1 MPIPVNHR
9 NHARSTGRF
18 RTALAIGVV
27 MLPAAL
33 ATASNTHATEPSH
46 ATDARPNVVVMLAD
60 NLGYGDLGCYGSGGI
75 VRGMPTPNIDGL
87 AADGLMLTQ
96 FFVEPGCTPT
106 RAALMTGRHSVRAGL
121 GSIIVAGTPSSL
133 QADEF
138 TMAELFKKN
147 GYATGM
153 VGKWHLGQE
162 TQSLPINQGFDTY
175 KVGILETTDGTMY
188 PESMR
193 RTGMDEEAI
202 LRTRPYIWESDGE
215 GELRKVRPYELAY
228 RDQVEGDIAGA
239 AVEFIDDHA
248 SKKEPFFL
256 YVGWSH
262 VHYPAGAAETFQG
275 RSPAGPYGDMLIE
288 HDHRVGE
295 ILDAVD
301 AAGIRENTV
310 VVYLSDNGPV
320 QFQASNDDFSG
331 SSPGPFRGEC
341 GDVLEGS
348 LRVPGMIRWPGRV
361 PVRKSNEMVAIHDFL
376 PTFASLLGDE
386 LPTERPIDGR
396 DQLDFFKGEQEKSA
410 REDLIS
416 FIDGEI
422 AAVRWRNWRIYP
434 KQIIES
440 SGNPSALGVLS
451 QRAEGTGYPAL
462 FNIARDPRERCNVVG
477 TDAWVLGAYM
487 KIVGRYLESQKAHPN
502 PAPFSMTKFPTGV
515 AK

>member
-9 NHARSTGRF
+9 NHARSSGRF

-202 LRTRPYIWESDGE
+202 LRTRPTSGSPMARANFERSVPTTSPTATRW
-215 GELRKVRPYELAY
+215 KA
-228 RDQVEGDIAGA
+228 
-239 AVEFIDDHA
+239 
-248 SKKEPFFL
+248 
-256 YVGWSH
+256 
-262 VHYPAGAAETFQG
+262 T
-275 RSPAGPYGDMLIE
+275 SPA
-288 HDHRVGE
+288 R
-295 ILDAVD
+295 
-301 AAGIRENTV
+301 R
-310 VVYLSDNGPV
+310 
-320 QFQASNDDFSG
+320 
-331 SSPGPFRGEC
+331 SS
-341 GDVLEGS
+341 
-348 LRVPGMIRWPGRV
+348 
-361 PVRKSNEMVAIHDFL
+361 
-376 PTFASLLGDE
+376 
-386 LPTERPIDGR
+386 
-396 DQLDFFKGEQEKSA
+396 
-410 REDLIS
+410 
-416 FIDGEI
+416 
-422 AAVRWRNWRIYP
+422 
-434 KQIIES
+434 S
-440 SGNPSALGVLS
+440 STITRRRRNPSSSTSGGRTS
-451 QRAEGTGYPAL
+451 TIPPARL
-462 FNIARDPRERCNVVG
+462 RRVRDV
-477 TDAWVLGAYM
+477 
-487 KIVGRYLESQKAHPN
+487 HP
-502 PAPFSMTKFPTGV
+502 PAPTATC
-515 AK
+515 

>member
-1 MPIPVNHR
+1 MPITTRRR
-9 NHARSTGRF
+9 NHPPSTSRLRMAF
-18 RTALAIGVV
+18 ALGAA

-33 ATASNTHATEPSH
+33 ATASNTDANETVDIAE
-46 ATDARPNVVVMLAD
+46 ARPNVVVMLAD

-87 AADGLMLTQ
+87 AAEGLMLTQ

-106 RAALMTGRHSVRAGL
+106 RAGLMTGRHSVRAGL

-133 QADEF
+133 QDEEF

-162 TQSLPINQGFDTY
+162 EQSLPINQGFDTY

-202 LRTRPYIWESDGE
+202 VRTRPYIWESDGE
-215 GELRKVRPYELAY
+215 GGLRKVRPYDLAY

-262 VHYPAGAAETFQG
+262 VHYPAGAAEAFQG
-275 RSPAGPYGDMLIE
+275 RSPAGPYGDMLME
-288 HDHRVGE
+288 HDHQVGA

-310 VVYLSDNGPV
+310 VAYLSDNGPV

-331 SSPGPFRGEC
+331 SSPGPFR
-341 GDVLEGS
+341 
-348 LRVPGMIRWPGRV
+348 
-361 PVRKSNEMVAIHDFL
+361 
-376 PTFASLLGDE
+376 ASAG
-386 LPTERPIDGR
+386 TCSRAR
-396 DQLDFFKGEQEKSA
+396 SA
-410 REDLIS
+410 
-416 FIDGEI
+416 F
-422 AAVRWRNWRIYP
+422 
-434 KQIIES
+434 
-440 SGNPSALGVLS
+440 
-451 QRAEGTGYPAL
+451 PA
-462 FNIARDPRERCNVVG
+462 
-477 TDAWVLGAYM
+477 
-487 KIVGRYLESQKAHPN
+487 
-502 PAPFSMTKFPTGV
+502 
-515 AK
+515 